1 MASPS
6 ISQSLCNTIVSML
19 PCFYAVYSQWCS
31 PPLTVHQTLS
41 KAHAQH
47 LEHYWPLF
55 IFGTMIEFV
64 TFFLVHPD
72 LFTLVVCLKT
82 TILLGI
88 WLGRDDRGGFVCRF
102 VYHRFESKIDVKGYL
117 AYHQTERK
125 GNTPWR
131 YRNGTCHRY

>member
-1 MASPS
+1 
-6 ISQSLCNTIVSML
+6 ML
-19 PCFYAVYSQWCS
+19 FILSGAHLLLQFTRLFPRPMLS
-31 PPLTVHQTLS
+31 TLR
-41 KAHAQH
+41 
-47 LEHYWPLF
+47 HYWPLF

-88 WLGRDDRGGFVCRF
+88 WLGREDRGVFVCRF
-102 VYHRFESKIDVKGYL
+102 VYHKFESKIDVKGHL

-125 GNTPWR
+125 GNTP
-131 YRNGTCHRY
+131 